1 MTERVQVINAS
12 SKEIDFDAAV
22 DFMDS
27 EVREKLHDDLAPCS
41 EQQFFS
47 AYEKAHKE
55 KFGDDWFLS
64 ESNPVW

>member
-1 MTERVQVINAS
+1 MAERVQVINAS
-12 SKEIDFDAAV
+12 GKEIDFDAAV

-27 EVREKLHDDLAPCS
+27 EIREKLHDELAPCS
-41 EQQFFS
+41 EQKFFS

-55 KFGDDWFLS
+55 KFGVDWFLS

>member
-12 SKEIDFDAAV
+12 GKEIDFDAAT